1 MFCFQILLSHHNNH
15 LTAFY
20 GLAAASDVDG
30 ERGGGGELMRLGGD
44 QSRTVQRS
52 TLVDLPPLLPA
63 LPYRS
68 VTDFAH
74 SVRSTAKLGLYR
86 SDLTQTAKLGL
97 YRSDLTQTAKLGLY
111 RSDLTQTAKLG
122 LYRSDLTQTAKLGL
136 YRSTAKLSL

>member
-15 LTAFY
+15 STALY
-20 GLAAASDVDG
+20 GLAAASDVEG
-30 ERGGGGELMRLGGD
+30 EREREGGKLMRLGGD

-68 VTDFAH
+68 VTDCAH

-86 SDLTQTAKLGL
+86 SDLSNANGKTRSIHIDRKARSLYISTAKLGL
-97 YRSDLTQTAKLGLY
+97 YTDLPQ
-111 RSDLTQTAKLG
+111 S
-122 LYRSDLTQTAKLGL
+122 
-136 YRSTAKLSL
+136 